1 MIKIMLV
8 DDHELVREGLKMI
21 LKEEPE
27 MLVVAEAKNG
37 TEALEKMYK
46 LECDVMLLDLNMPG
60 KDGLELIAELKG
72 KYPKLRI
79 LILSIHVEDQLALRT
94 LRAGASGFVSKDA
107 PMSELVTAITTV
119 FERGKY
125 ISNRLAEWVAFDIR
139 PEIEILAHESLSN
152 RELEIMCKIARGTKI
167 KDIADELSLGV
178 STINTYRLRIFDK
191 MKLKSNVDLT
201 HYAITN
207 KLIE

>member
-27 MLVVAEAKNG
+27 MLIVAEAKNG
-37 TEALEKMYK
+37 TEALEKMHK

-94 LRAGASGFVSKDA
+94 LRAGAAGFVSKDA
-107 PMSELVTAITTV
+107 PLSELVGAITTV

-139 PEIEILAHESLSN
+139 PEIEILVHEGLSN
-152 RELEIMCKIARGTKI
+152 RELEIMCKIAKGTKI
-167 KDIADELSLGV
+167 KDIATELSLGV

-191 MKLKSNVDLT
+191 MKIKSNVELT